1 MSGSNTN
8 INLDQAIGSLP
19 VPLAQRNW
27 GGLLAGAVSITA
39 GVATWS
45 FVVGGFTANYVDA
58 RMGTAAMLAGG
69 LISQFLISLAQI
81 PPVTKYGLETV
92 TTTKPQLGARGSAF
106 ALFVQYL
113 TLIGWNCVLIIFLGR
128 ALAATL
134 MQLGLIAPEMQGG
147 VATVVSVLTT
157 VGIWIL
163 LLMGA
168 EGLKYTGV
176 IVAIG
181 IFVIGSWM
189 YVLLVQTYGVTAIS
203 DARPLAPLPQG
214 RLMNYTVALEVLLV
228 STLGWW
234 AYMGSMFR
242 MVGSAGKA
250 VYPSM
255 GSLGLGWA
263 AIGLIG
269 LYAGLVVGQPDP
281 TVWIV
286 EVAGPVA
293 GVGVLVFVILSN
305 LGSALVGA
313 HAAALGFGQLPAVAR
328 SLSWPAKTFIVL
340 VPMFIIEVFF
350 ATAFYDNIGTFMA
363 FIGIFI
369 APIVGV
375 QIVDWFVFRRI
386 DRLHLPSL
394 FRHDRRSCYW
404 YAGGFNISGM
414 VSLMLG
420 ALTYILLIDPITF
433 VPNTE
438 LVQYTTASLPSV
450 LVGGLA
456 YYIGMRLFG
465 DLDPEMRVG
474 RPM

>member
-1 MSGSNTN
+1 MSGSEAKL
-8 INLDQAIGSLP
+8 NLDQAIGSLP
-19 VPLAQRNW
+19 MPLSQRNW

-92 TTTKPQLGARGSAF
+92 STTKPQLGIRGAAF

-113 TLIGWNCVLIIFLGR
+113 TLIGWNCVLVIFLGR
-128 ALAATL
+128 AVAAT
-134 MQLGLIAPEMQGG
+134 MVQFGLIAPELQASA
-147 VATVVSVLTT
+147 ATVASVLTT
-157 VGIWIL
+157 FGIWVL
-163 LLMGA
+163 LLAGA

-176 IVAIG
+176 IVATG
-181 IFVIGSWM
+181 IFVIGTWM
-189 YVLLVQTYGVTAIS
+189 YVLLVQTYGIDAIVE
-203 DARPLAPLPQG
+203 AKPLAPLPQG
-214 RLMNYTVALEVLLV
+214 KLMNYTIALEVLLV
-228 STLGWW
+228 STLSWW

-242 MVGSAGKA
+242 MVGKAGKA

-269 LYAGLVVGQPDP
+269 LYAGLVVGQSDP

-305 LGSALVGA
+305 LGSTLVGA

-328 SLSWPAKTFIVL
+328 NLSWAAKTFIVL
-340 VPMFIIEVFF
+340 VPMFIVEIFF

-369 APIVGV
+369 APIIGT
-375 QIVDWFVFRRI
+375 QIVDWFAFGRI
-386 DRLHLPSL
+386 RRLHVPSL
-394 FRHDRRSCYW
+394 FRHDERSHYW
-404 YAGGFNISGM
+404 YSGGYNIPGL
-414 VSLMLG
+414 VSLALG
-420 ALTYILLIDPITF
+420 ALTYILLLDPVTF
-433 VPNTE
+433 VPNTD
-438 LVQYTTASLPSV
+438 LVQYTTASLPSI
-450 LVGGLA
+450 LVGGLS

-465 DLDPEMRVG
+465 DLVPEARAG
-474 RPM
+474 RNL

>member
-1 MSGSNTN
+1 MSGADANV
-8 INLDQAIGSLP
+8 NLDQAIGSLP
-19 VPLAQRNW
+19 IPLSQRNW

-92 TTTKPQLGARGSAF
+92 TTTKPQLGTRGSAF

-128 ALAATL
+128 AFAASL
-134 MQLGLIAPEMQGG
+134 FQLGLISPDIQAS
-147 VATVVSVLTT
+147 VATAAAVLTT
-157 VGIWIL
+157 FGIWIL

-181 IFVIGSWM
+181 IFVIGTWM
-189 YVLLVQTYGVTAIS
+189 YVLLVQAYGVTAIV
-203 DARPLAPLPQG
+203 DAKPLAPLPQG
-214 RLMNYTVALEVLLV
+214 RLMNYSVALEVLLV

-242 MVGSAGKA
+242 MVNTAGKA

-269 LYAGLVVGQPDP
+269 LYAGLAVGQPDP
-281 TVWIV
+281 TIWIV

-293 GVGVLVFVILSN
+293 GVGVLIFVIMSN

-313 HAAALGFGQLPAVAR
+313 HAAALGFGQLPAVAKN
-328 SLSWPAKTFIVL
+328 LSWAAKTFIVL
-340 VPMFIIEVFF
+340 IPMFIVEIFF
-350 ATAFYDNIGTFMA
+350 ANAFYDNIGTFMA

-375 QIVDWFVFRRI
+375 QIVDWFILKRI
-386 DRLHLPSL
+386 DRLHVPSL
-394 FRHDRRSCYW
+394 FKHDQRSCYW
-404 YAGGFNISGM
+404 YAGGFNIAGM
-414 VSLMLG
+414 LSLVLG
-420 ALTYILLIDPITF
+420 ALTYVLLLDPVTF
-433 VPNTE
+433 VPNSD
-438 LVQYTTASLPSV
+438 LVQYTTASLPAV
-450 LVGGLA
+450 LVGGFS
-456 YYIGMRLFG
+456 YYVGMMLFG
-465 DLDPEMRVG
+465 DRNPEARLKQ
-474 RPM
+474 

>member
-1 MSGSNTN
+1 MSGADRN

-19 VPLAQRNW
+19 VPLSQRNW

-92 TTTKPQLGARGSAF
+92 TTTKPQLGTRGSAF

-128 ALAATL
+128 AFSASL
-134 MQLGLIAPEMQGG
+134 MQLGLITPDMQAG
-147 VATVVSVLTT
+147 VATVAAVLTT
-157 VGIWIL
+157 FGIWAL

-181 IFVIGSWM
+181 IFVIGTWM
-189 YVLLVQTYGVTAIS
+189 YVLLVQTYGITAIT
-203 DARPLAPLPQG
+203 DAKPLAPLPQG
-214 RLMNYTVALEVLLV
+214 RLMNYSVALEVLLV

-242 MVGSAGKA
+242 MVSTAGKA

-269 LYAGLVVGQPDP
+269 LYSGLVVGQADP
-281 TVWIV
+281 TIWIV
-286 EVAGPVA
+286 EVAGPIA
-293 GVGVLVFVILSN
+293 GIGVLVFVILSN

-328 SLSWPAKTFIVL
+328 NLSWAAKTFIVL
-340 VPMFIIEVFF
+340 IPMFIVEIFF

-375 QIVDWFVFRRI
+375 QIVDWFAFRRI
-386 DRLHLPSL
+386 QRLHVPSL

-404 YAGGFNISGM
+404 YVGGFNLAGM
-414 VSLMLG
+414 LSLALG
-420 ALTYILLIDPITF
+420 ALTYILLLDPVTF
-433 VPNTE
+433 VPNSD

-450 LVGGLA
+450 LVGGLT
-456 YYIGMRLFG
+456 YYVGMRLFG
-465 DLDPEMRVG
+465 DLDPEARL
-474 RPM
+474 RR

>member
-1 MSGSNTN
+1 MSDSGANV
-8 INLDQAIGSLP
+8 NLDQAIGSLP
-19 VPLAQRNW
+19 VPLSQRNW

-92 TTTKPQLGARGSAF
+92 TTTKPQLGTRGSAF

-128 ALAATL
+128 AVAASL
-134 MQLGLIAPEMQGG
+134 VQLGLITPEIQEG
-147 VATVVSVLTT
+147 VATAAAVLTT
-157 VGIWIL
+157 FGIWIL

-176 IVAIG
+176 VVAIG
-181 IFVIGSWM
+181 IFVIGTWM
-189 YVLLVQTYGVTAIS
+189 YVLLVQTYGVSAIAS
-203 DARPLAPLPQG
+203 AKPVAPLPQG
-214 RLMNYTVALEVLLV
+214 RLMNYSVALEVLLV

-242 MVGSAGKA
+242 MVGTASKA
-250 VYPSM
+250 IYPSM

-263 AIGLIG
+263 AVGLIG

-286 EVAGPVA
+286 EVAGPIA
-293 GVGVLVFVILSN
+293 GVGVLMFVILSN

-328 SLSWPAKTFIVL
+328 NLSWPYKTFAVL
-340 VPMFIIEVFF
+340 IPMFIVEIFF
-350 ATAFYDNIGTFMA
+350 STAFYDNIGTFMA

-375 QIVDWFVFRRI
+375 QIVDWFAFKRI
-386 DRLHLPSL
+386 HRLHVPSL

-404 YAGGFNISGM
+404 YLGGFNVVGM
-414 VSLMLG
+414 LSLALG
-420 ALTYILLIDPITF
+420 ALTYVLLLDPVTF
-433 VPNTE
+433 VPNSDI
-438 LVQYTTASLPSV
+438 VQYTTASLPSV
-450 LVGGLA
+450 VVGGLA

-465 DLDPEMRVG
+465 DLDPEARLKQ
-474 RPM
+474 

>member
-1 MSGSNTN
+1 MTDTNTQVN
-8 INLDQAIGSLP
+8 IDQAIGSLP

-58 RMGTAAMLAGG
+58 RMGTAAMIAGG

-92 TTTKPQLGARGSAF
+92 TTTKPQLGARGAAF

-128 ALAATL
+128 AFAASL
-134 MQLGLIAPEMQGG
+134 VQLGLITPDIQQG
-147 VATVVSVLTT
+147 VATAAAVVTT
-157 VGIWIL
+157 FGIWFL

-181 IFVIGSWM
+181 IFVLGAWM
-189 YVLLVQTYGVTAIS
+189 YLLLIQTYGVTTIA
-203 DARPLAPLPQG
+203 DAKPVAPLPQG
-214 RLMNYTVALEVLLV
+214 RLMNYSVALEVLLV

-293 GVGVLVFVILSN
+293 GVAVLAFVILSN

-328 SLSWPAKTFIVL
+328 NLSWAVKTFIVL
-340 VPMFIIEVFF
+340 IPMFVVEIFF
-350 ATAFYDNIGTFMA
+350 ATAFYDHIGTFMA

-386 DRLHLPSL
+386 HRLHVPSL

-404 YAGGFNISGM
+404 YAGGFNLPGLSA
-414 VSLMLG
+414 LLLG
-420 ALTYILLIDPITF
+420 ALTYVLLLDPVTF
-433 VPNTE
+433 IPNTE
-438 LVQYTTASLPSV
+438 LVQYTTATLPSV

-465 DLDPEMRVG
+465 ELDPEARLK
-474 RPM
+474 R